1 METVETPS
9 APDHA
14 PIFPLLLVMMTVF
27 GFGFS
32 LTTVTPTQ
40 AYPVSPVDHT

>member
-1 METVETPS
+1 MEVKMLCVIK
-9 APDHA
+9 AA
-14 PIFPLLLVMMTVF
+14 LLAVMTVF

-40 AYPVSPVDHT
+40 AYPVSPVDHP

>member
-1 METVETPS
+1 MEVKMLCVIKAALP
-9 APDHA
+9 
-14 PIFPLLLVMMTVF
+14 VVMTVF

-40 AYPVSPVDHT
+40 VYPVSPVDHP